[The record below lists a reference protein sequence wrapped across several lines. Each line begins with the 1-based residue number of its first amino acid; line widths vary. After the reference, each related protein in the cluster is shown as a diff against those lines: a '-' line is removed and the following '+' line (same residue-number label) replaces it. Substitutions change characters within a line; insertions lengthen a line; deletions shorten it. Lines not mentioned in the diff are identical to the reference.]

1 MLCAAYLSSV
11 QQVTC
16 SHDVVADVLM
26 DMGLGDPSADSMLDA
41 VDDGPDDGTNID
53 AKASKAALR
62 SGTCAIL

>member
-1 MLCAAYLSSV
+1 M
-11 QQVTC
+11 
-16 SHDVVADVLM
+16 VADVLM